1 MKHFI
6 KKLLR
11 ESLIREGNKR
21 DRNELASYI
30 IDLNNEILVA
40 KNNGDDKAVGY
51 LTKDLKKAKA
61 DLAEL
66 KLEWHIENLTNSF
79 KDGEYYP
86 DYDTDGNEVSYV
98 AAVIDKDKK
107 FTYSLYA
114 KQKLLLYGY
123 DKGDGT
129 TGPGMGDLGE
139 FKYEDLTNGIEVE
152 VFEYIAGDYSN
163 YEDVSYEFPR
173 EPMFKFNYKNE
184 DIFYNIFDNEE
195 IEKKVRY
202 NEGTY

>member
-1 MKHFI
+1 MKTFI
-6 KKLLR
+6 KNLLR
-11 ESLIREGNKR
+11 ESLIKEGNQK
-21 DRNELASYI
+21 DRNEEASYI
-30 IDLNNEILVA
+30 IQLSNEIAAA
-40 KNNGDDKAVGY
+40 KSRGNDRAVEL
-51 LTKDLKKAKA
+51 LTKDLEKAKA
-61 DLAEL
+61 DLAKL
-66 KLEWHIENLTNSF
+66 KLDWHIENLTNSF

-86 DYDTDGNEVSYV
+86 GYDTDGNVVSYV

-123 DKGDGT
+123 DRGDGT
-129 TGPGMGDLGE
+129 TGPGMGDYGE

-152 VFEYIAGDYSN
+152 VFEYIAGDYSD

-173 EPMFKFNYKNE
+173 EPMLKFNYKNK
-184 DIFYNIFDNEE
+184 DIFYNIFDEEE